1 MSCVLPT
8 AGTRDLPEPPIGIA
22 PFNRA
27 PLKKVPT
34 NAKVSYTLSR
44 PNYSLRGTP
53 RIVRGVQYTCG
64 ARWHLPHRERLVDRL
79 RVGELRDPTTALAP
93 AVHGRREPAVVLG
106 EHGQRV

>member
-1 MSCVLPT
+1 MCYQQLVPETYPSPPLPH
-8 AGTRDLPEPPIGIA
+8 
-22 PFNRA
+22 NRA
-27 PLKKVPT
+27 PLKKVPPT
-34 NAKVSYTLSR
+34 NAKVLYTLSR